1 MCSPV
6 PNLFVCWFFSFFLF
20 FFLFARLSTFLGK
33 GLCVCVLPGSVVSH
47 AGLNSFYLMFVF
59 FSFLNKLD
67 LFISLT
73 FVQFAV
79 HLTRHLVGAYDDLVI
94 NCIIFILLLLRV
106 VDRILDYCPVPLL
119 FSFAMCVCVSC
130 CLASI
135 HPSGGRGWMDERKRE
150 QEGI

>member
-1 MCSPV
+1 MCASYLEASSRMPDST
-6 PNLFVCWFFSFFLF
+6 LFL
-20 FFLFARLSTFLGK
+20 LG
-33 GLCVCVLPGSVVSH
+33 
-47 AGLNSFYLMFVF
+47 VF
-59 FSFLNKLD
+59 FPFLNKLD

-73 FVQFAV
+73 FVHFAV

-94 NCIIFILLLLRV
+94 NCIIFILLLLLLRV
-106 VDRILDYCPVPLL
+106 VYRILDYCPVPLL
-119 FSFAMCVCVSC
+119 FSFAMCVCVCVSC